1 MNNQLTQEM
10 KIYLKQELRRY
21 EEITPMTLPE
31 RKELRAWVAAGNSVH
46 TNPGLYAYEN
56 GNEMDY
62 LAAMRFED
70 ELFEMH
76 QEMENK
82 IGI

>member
-10 KIYLKQELRRY
+10 KLYLKQELRRY
-21 EEITPMTLPE
+21 EEIIPMTLPE

-46 TNPGLYAYEN
+46 ANPGLYTYEN

-62 LAAMRFED
+62 LDAMRFEE
-70 ELFEMH
+70 ELFGMH
-76 QEMENK
+76 QEIGNK
-82 IGI
+82 IGV

>member
-10 KIYLKQELRRY
+10 KLYLKQELRRY
-21 EEITPMTLPE
+21 EEITSMTLPE
-31 RKELRAWVAAGNSVH
+31 RKKLKAWVTAGNSVH
-46 TNPGLYAYEN
+46 ANPWLYAYEN

-62 LAAMRFED
+62 MDAIRFEN
-70 ELFEMH
+70 ELFKMQHEMK
-76 QEMENK
+76 NK